1 MASALFDINSDGED
15 RGYEAT
21 VSESLSLTLRS
32 TTDVNTVAFQVYSAA
47 GFDADLGIAANPPRA
62 SKGAPELTLVG
73 ATSGQTASPTTVD
86 GAVTVSTPSSGVHSW
101 IVRCIVNDGVRA
113 LPNGETVADPSLIHE
128 RGVFVPTGLG
138 TRKVVCTEVA
148 QFEVDG
154 WAGALADLADVAGQT
169 TYQLADGYEL
179 LVLPTDFDRDSMATG
194 TQDAVAITLE
204 DGYWYS
210 ITVEVVL
217 KDPTATEYYVFRQQ
231 LEAYRDGGGA
241 VIHYQPAQAPVEEP
255 IGGNYSVAV
264 AASVNTITVEIDNQ
278 SANTVN
284 FARYIGY
291 SRKPIPTS

>member
-1 MASALFDINSDGED
+1 MASPLFDINADGAD

-21 VSESLSLTLRS
+21 ASESLSLTLRS
-32 TTDVNTVAFQVYSAA
+32 TTDVNSVAFQVYSAA

-73 ATSGQTASPTTVD
+73 ATSGQTVSPATVD
-86 GAVTVSTPSSGVHSW
+86 GAVTVAMPSSGVHSW
-101 IVRCIVNDGVRA
+101 IVRCVVNNGVRT

-128 RGVFVPTGLG
+128 RGIFIPTGLG

-179 LVLPTDFDRDSMATG
+179 LVLPTDFDRGSMTTA
-194 TQDAVAITLE
+194 TQDAVAVTLE

-210 ITVEVVL
+210 LTVEVL
-217 KDPTATEYYVFRQQ
+217 IKDPTATEYYIYRQQ
-231 LEAYRDGGGA
+231 VEAYRDGAGA
-241 VIHYQPAQAPVEEP
+241 VIHYQPAQAPVEEA
-255 IGGNYSVAV
+255 IGGNYAV
-264 AASVNTITVEIDNQ
+264 TVDTSGNTVTVEIDNQ